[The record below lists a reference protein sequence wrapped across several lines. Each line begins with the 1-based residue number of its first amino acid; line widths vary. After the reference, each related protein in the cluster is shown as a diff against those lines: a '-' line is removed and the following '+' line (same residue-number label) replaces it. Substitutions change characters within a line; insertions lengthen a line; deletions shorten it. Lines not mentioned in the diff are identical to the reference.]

1 MILEVNEDY
10 LIKTLRRKPV
20 RELKS
25 LALKNSIDISQALEK
40 SDIIR
45 SLMNNQ
51 AFKTDFS
58 NEKGKNFCLKTVS
71 FLILLYL
78 ILGKFEKLSNY
89 FNLFCLI

>member
-1 MILEVNEDY
+1 M
-10 LIKTLRRKPV
+10 
-20 RELKS
+20 RELKF

-58 NEKGKNFCLKTVS
+58 NETGKNFCLKTVS

>member
-1 MILEVNEDY
+1 M
-10 LIKTLRRKPV
+10 
-20 RELKS
+20 RELKF

-58 NEKGKNFCLKTVS
+58 NETGKNFCLKTVG
-71 FLILLYL
+71 FLILKYL
-78 ILGKFEKLSNY
+78 ILRKFEK
-89 FNLFCLI
+89 IE

>member
-1 MILEVNEDY
+1 MTIESDGDETILEVNEDY

-20 RELKS
+20 QESKS

-58 NEKGKNFCLKTVS
+58 NETGKNFCLKTVS
-71 FLILLYL
+71 FLESL
-78 ILGKFEKLSNY
+78 KN
-89 FNLFCLI
+89 

>member
-1 MILEVNEDY
+1 MIK
-10 LIKTLRRKPV
+10 KTLRRKPV

-58 NEKGKNFCLKTVS
+58 NETGKNFRLKTVS